1 MARGTVKEEQEWL
14 YAPDDLVDYFRIM
27 RPIGTG
33 GMAEVY
39 LARDSKLGRR
49 VALKVI
55 KPQRLG
61 SAEEVKRFII
71 EARITARFNHPHII
85 TIHDV
90 GQHEGRPYV
99 ALEFLEGESLRH
111 RLDQEV
117 PSILETLRIARDI
130 AEALVAAH
138 EAGILHRDLKPENV
152 MLGQDGQL
160 RVVDFGLATVM
171 EQEVIAGS
179 PDAMLDTDRDS
190 GMSESL
196 NPLRST
202 RAGLS
207 GTPAY
212 MSPEQWQGARCT
224 GKTDVWAL
232 GCILYELVTGG
243 RPYIKTSQVQQAL
256 AVCSDDPAPR
266 LERQPGDPSQL
277 PPLVARCLAK
287 DAADRPAV
295 GEVLEALEGM
305 LAPGSSTLE
314 LEESPFRGLLPF
326 DEQHS
331 PLFFGRDTEIS
342 AFMERLRQV
351 PVLPL
356 VGPSG
361 AGKSSFVR
369 AGVVPRMRERGP
381 LVLIQLRPGP
391 RPFETL
397 AARVLEAKGED
408 AGAQAADS
416 LAARLAATP
425 WLLNLEL
432 FQLAEGALQ
441 RHPGASGAGEDQRAD
456 SAVLLLVDQLE
467 ELYTLTEDE
476 DLRRRFMQTICA
488 AADDP
493 QTPVRVIF
501 TLREEFLGRLAEGA
515 AVSRVLSNITVL
527 RRPDPGA
534 LQQILRRP
542 VRLAGYSYDDDD
554 LVEEMVAEVQQE
566 TSCLPLLQ
574 FAGQMLWNGRDE
586 EEQQLLR
593 STYEELGGVA
603 GALARHA
610 DGVLA
615 GFSPDQ
621 RRQARTMLLR
631 LVTAEGTRR
640 VLPRDRVLDGLGDDA
655 VSVLQR
661 LVGARLLSVS
671 RSDDDGGE
679 AELELVHES
688 LVNSWG
694 KLRRWIDEGR
704 DELRLLAEI
713 DAAAELWQQRGRRAA
728 EVWAGDALAEARRS
742 LDRHGARLSGLARQF
757 MEASEARERRYQ
769 RRRRLVLAAGVALL
783 AAVAVASGVVSLVL
797 ARKERVAR
805 LRSAEAQREGARA
818 ALARGDLL
826 EARAKLR
833 GSFQIQDSPLARALW
848 WRLQKSPL
856 LWRHDLGAAVNAV
869 AFAPGGRQVA
879 VASQDGSIHLFN
891 VRTRQVRVLRG
902 HKDQVIGLH
911 YSGDGRSLASGSW
924 DGEIRVWDLT
934 SPRARPRVLTG
945 HTDAVHAVRFINGQ
959 QLASAGTDKTVRLW
973 DLRTGKQLRVMRGH
987 TKAIWAMDVA
997 AAGALLATSDADHV
1011 IRLWRLPAGEPA
1023 GVLRGHSGPI
1033 YGLDVDPEGR
1043 LLASAS
1049 LDKTIR
1055 LWRLPA
1061 GEPVRT
1067 IKGHEGGVISVRFS
1081 RDGGLLASGSRD
1093 KSVRL
1098 WRVSTGAQVAA
1109 FEGHTSSV
1117 WSVDFH
1123 PDGELLA
1130 SGAMDKTLRLW
1141 RVDRA
1146 TRQRQRH
1153 KASASW
1159 GVALG
1164 PRGKLLAAGGPDK
1177 VLRLWSVSTGT
1188 LVRSL
1193 RGHTEAIWSVD
1204 FHPDG
1209 ELVASASL
1217 DRTVRLWRVK
1227 TGQLVRELRG
1237 HTGRVFGMDISP
1249 DGRLLASGGMDRTVR
1264 LWGLPG
1270 GELKRVLRGHAG
1282 SVYSINFSPDSKR
1295 LASADTGGT
1304 IQVWDVETGASV
1316 HTLRGHE
1323 GGIWGVRFGP
1333 RGQQLVSGGRDRTV
1347 RLWDMATGSGR
1358 VMARPGGRVYVLD
1371 FHPGGGRVGVP
1382 LADGS
1387 VQIWSTAGRR
1397 LAVMRGHKAEVN
1409 ILRFSVD
1416 GKLAATASDDA
1427 TVRLWET
1434 ATGRPVWHA
1443 PLLRA
1448 EPPELRSMGQW
1459 RSLEGAAAP
1468 KGGERWRRAVEQR
1481 ARLAS
1486 EDAARRLL
1494 CVRAHDGALEMWDQR
1509 ADRRLARRAVG
1520 GLTRV
1525 LAIPSGCVTLTGAG
1539 VLQLHPRAAGAAPRE
1554 LAQKVSAVGRHEGR
1568 LLVATAREASVVD
1581 AQGATLSRG
1590 QGRPGPGVT
1599 AVTRAGPW
1607 LALGFRDGN
1616 IELLPTA
1623 RGGTRPGFSF
1633 EDTPS
1638 SPVQRL
1644 APGPMGT
1651 LIAGYANGLVG
1662 LWSLRNG
1669 KRLEHGQLHG
1679 PVVHLLLRKGKLYA
1693 ASELGQHLTMDLAI
1707 FHADYCDLLRS
1718 IWREVPV
1725 VWEGGLP
1732 LERPAPDDHTC
1743 LVQ

>member
-1 MARGTVKEEQEWL
+1 MARGANEEQEWL
-14 YAPDDLVDYFRIM
+14 YAPDDLVGYFRIM
-27 RPIGTG
+27 RPIGAG

-90 GQHEGRPYV
+90 GQHEDRPYV
-99 ALEFLEGESLRH
+99 ALEYLEGESLRH

-117 PSILETLRIARDI
+117 PSIQETFRIARDV

-138 EAGILHRDLKPENV
+138 GAGILHRDLKPENV

-171 EQEVIAGS
+171 EKEAAGTL
-179 PDAMLDTDRDS
+179 DEMLDTDRDS
-190 GMSESL
+190 GVSESL

-202 RAGLS
+202 RPGLS

-212 MSPEQWQGARCT
+212 MSPEQWQGDRCT
-224 GKTDVWAL
+224 GETDVWAL

-243 RPYIKTSQVQQAL
+243 RPYTKTSQVQQAL
-256 AVCSDDPAPR
+256 AVCGEEPAPA
-266 LERQPGDPSQL
+266 LERQPGDPPQL
-277 PPLVARCLAK
+277 SPLVARCLAK
-287 DAADRPAV
+287 RAEDRPPVA
-295 GEVLEALEGM
+295 EVLEALEEM
-305 LAPGSSTLE
+305 LAPAGPSTQE

-326 DEQHS
+326 DEHHS
-331 PLFFGRDTEIS
+331 PLFFGRDAEVG

-351 PVLPL
+351 PVLPV

-361 AGKSSFVR
+361 AGKSSFVK
-369 AGVVPRMRERGP
+369 AGAVPRLRERGP
-381 LVLIQLRPGP
+381 LTLIQLRPGANP
-391 RPFETL
+391 IETL
-397 AARVLEAKGED
+397 AARLLEAQGEPANAPA
-408 AGAQAADS
+408 AGR
-416 LAARLAATP
+416 LAARLAGTP

-432 FQLAEGALQ
+432 FKLAEAT
-441 RHPGASGAGEDQRAD
+441 D

-467 ELYTLTEDE
+467 ELYTLTDDE
-476 DLRRRFMQTICA
+476 DLRRRFMQIICA

-527 RRPDPGA
+527 RRPEPGA

-542 VRLAGYSYDDDD
+542 VKLAGYAYDDDD

-586 EEQQLLR
+586 EQRLLLR

-610 DGVLA
+610 DGVLS
-615 GFSPDQ
+615 GFSPGQ
-621 RRQARTMLLR
+621 RSQARTMLLK
-631 LVTAEGTRR
+631 LVTADGTRR
-640 VLPRDRVLDGLGDDA
+640 VLTRGRVLEGLEAEAA
-655 VSVLQR
+655 VVLQR

-671 RSDDDGGE
+671 QSDDEGE

-694 KLRRWIDEGR
+694 KLRRWIDESR

-713 DAAAELWQQRGRRAA
+713 DAAAELWQQRGQLAT
-728 EVWAGDALAEARRS
+728 EVWQGEALAEARRS
-742 LDRHGARLSGLARQF
+742 LERHDAQLTGLSRRF
-757 MEASEARERRYQ
+757 IKASEARELRHQ
-769 RRRRLVLAAGVALL
+769 RRRRLVLAAAVALL
-783 AAVAVASGVVSLVL
+783 AAVAMASGVVALVL

-826 EARAKLR
+826 EARARLR

-869 AFAPGGRQVA
+869 AFTPDGGQVA
-879 VASQDGSIHLFN
+879 VGSQDRSVHLFN

-911 YSGDGRSLASGSW
+911 FSRDGRRLASGSW
-924 DGEIRVWDLT
+924 DGEIRVWDLGN
-934 SPRARPRVLTG
+934 PRARPRVLTG
-945 HTDAVHAVRFINGQ
+945 HTDAVHAVRFVGDQ
-959 QLASAGTDKTVRLW
+959 LLASASTDKTVRLW
-973 DLRTGKQLRVMRGH
+973 DQRTGKLLRVMRGH
-987 TKAIWAMDVA
+987 AKAIWAMDVTA
-997 AAGALLATSDADHV
+997 DGALLATSDADHT
-1011 IRLWRLPAGEPA
+1011 IRLWQLPAGEPA
-1023 GVLRGHSGPI
+1023 GVLRGHKGPI

-1049 LDKTIR
+1049 LDSTIR

-1067 IKGHEGGVISVRFS
+1067 IKGHKGGVISVRFS
-1081 RDGGLLASGSRD
+1081 GDGGLLASGSRD

-1098 WRVSTGAQVAA
+1098 WRVATGEQVAA
-1109 FEGHTSSV
+1109 FTGHTSSV

-1123 PDGELLA
+1123 PDGKLLA

-1146 TRQRQRH
+1146 ARKRPRYQ
-1153 KASASW
+1153 ASASW

-1177 VLRLWSVSTGT
+1177 ALRLFSVATGE
-1188 LVRSL
+1188 LVRTL
-1193 RGHTEAIWSVD
+1193 RGHSEAIWSVA

-1217 DRTVRLWRVK
+1217 DRTVRLWHVATGKQVK
-1227 TGQLVRELRG
+1227 ELRG

-1249 DGRLLASGGMDRTVR
+1249 DGKLLASGGMDRTVR
-1264 LWGLPG
+1264 LWRLPG
-1270 GELKRVLRGHAG
+1270 GELAHVLKGHGG
-1282 SVYSINFSPDSKR
+1282 SVYSINFSPDSER
-1295 LASADTGGT
+1295 LASADTVGT
-1304 IQVWDVETGASV
+1304 IRVWDVEAGASL
-1316 HTLRGHE
+1316 HELRGHE
-1323 GGIWGVRFGP
+1323 GGIWGARFGAP
-1333 RGQQLVSGGRDRTV
+1333 GQLVSGGRDGTV
-1347 RLWDMATGSGR
+1347 RLWDATTGSGR
-1358 VMARPGGRVYVLD
+1358 VLARPGGRVYVLD
-1371 FHPGGGRVGVP
+1371 FHTSGRVGVP

-1387 VQIWSTAGRR
+1387 VQIFNTAGRK

-1409 ILRFSVD
+1409 IFRFSVD

-1448 EPPELRSMGQW
+1448 EPLELYSMGRW
-1459 RSLEGAAAP
+1459 RSLSGAAAP
-1468 KGGERWRRAVEQR
+1468 AGGEGWRKAVEQR

-1486 EDAARRLL
+1486 EDVATRLL
-1494 CVRAHDGALEMWDQR
+1494 CMRTHDGALEMWDQR
-1509 ADRRLARRAVG
+1509 ADRRLGRRAVI
-1520 GLTRV
+1520 GLSRV
-1525 LAIPSGCVTLTGAG
+1525 LATSAGCVTLGGAG
-1539 VLQLHPRAAGAAPRE
+1539 ALQLHPRGGATPQALARE
-1554 LAQKVSAVGRHEGR
+1554 VAAVGRHEGR
-1568 LLVATAREASVVD
+1568 LLVASASAVSVMD
-1581 AQGATLSRG
+1581 SKGAVHSRV
-1590 QGRPGPGVT
+1590 PSGPGVT

-1607 LALGFRDGN
+1607 LVLGFRDGN

-1623 RGGTRPGFSF
+1623 RRKRKPGFSF

-1669 KRLEHGQLHG
+1669 KHLESRQLHG
-1679 PVVHLLLRKGKLYA
+1679 PVAHLLLRKGKLYA
-1693 ASELGQHLTMDLAI
+1693 ASELGQHLTMNLSS
-1707 FHADYCDLLRS
+1707 FHADYCELLRN

-1725 VWEGGLP
+1725 VWEDGLP
-1732 LERPAPDDHTC
+1732 RERSAPDDHSC
-1743 LVQ
+1743 VVQ